1 MATGEPTD
9 PHPSFADPRFLRQ
22 QARVLLEFYLPRSL
36 DREVGGFVAQIAD
49 DGSIFDRHT
58 RHLVQSCRY
67 THGFALGHQH
77 GLLDGCRDAAEHGL
91 AFLREAHRDPVHGG
105 YFWVLADREPVDR
118 RKFAYG
124 HAFVLLT
131 AATALQAGLSAQDLL
146 NDVWEVLDRRFWR
159 EDDGLYVDEISEDWS
174 TVDPYR
180 GQNANMH
187 MVEALLAAFAA
198 TGESRFLDRAEV
210 VARRVA
216 VDLPRQTRGL
226 LWEHYDAGWRADL
239 EYNRATPYH
248 LIRPYGVLSGHL
260 MEWAKLLVLLERER
274 PLEWAVPAARRFFA
288 EATARAWDNRY
299 GGFLY
304 SFDLDGA
311 IVDDDKYHWTSAEAI
326 GGAVAMFG
334 QTGDAEYLAWY
345 ERSWRH
351 AWDHQID
358 RARGGWY
365 PALTRDNRRKEVEF
379 ARGKPDFYHPL
390 GACLLALEE
399 FGDDGKGWAS
409 GSTAPERGQTG
420 RSG

>member
-9 PHPSFADPRFLRQ
+9 PHPSFADPRFLRE
-22 QARVLLEFYLPRSL
+22 QATELLEFYLPRSL
-36 DREVGGFVAQIAD
+36 DTEVGGFVAQIAD
-49 DGSIFDRHT
+49 DGSVFDRHT

-67 THGFALGHQH
+67 ANGFALGHRH

-91 AFLREAHRDPVHGG
+91 AFLREAHRDPDHGG

-131 AATALQAGLSAQDLL
+131 AATALAAGLSARDLL
-146 NDVWEVLDRRFWR
+146 DDVWEVLERRFWR
-159 EDDGLYVDEISEDWS
+159 PDDGLYVDEISEDWS

-187 MVEALLAAFAA
+187 LVEALLAAFAA
-198 TGESRFLDRAEV
+198 TGEPRFLDRAEV
-210 VARRVA
+210 VARRVS
-216 VDLPRQTRGL
+216 VDLPRQTCAL

-239 EYNRATPYH
+239 DYNRATPYD

-274 PLEWAVPAARRFFA
+274 SSDWAMTSARRFFA
-288 EATARAWDNRY
+288 EATARAWDDRH

-304 SFDLDGA
+304 SFDLDGT
-311 IVDDDKYHWTSAEAI
+311 IVDDDKYHWTIAEAI
-326 GGAVAMFG
+326 GAAAAMFV
-334 QTGDAEYLAWY
+334 QTGDPGYEAWY
-345 ERSWRH
+345 ERSWRY

-358 RARGGWY
+358 RTRGGWY
-365 PALTRDNRRKEVEF
+365 PALSRDNRRKEIEF

-390 GACLLALEE
+390 GACLLALE
-399 FGDDGKGWAS
+399 A
-409 GSTAPERGQTG
+409 APGRGG
-420 RSG
+420 GGVGPAGLRLS